1 MDETPSTLTTRSVL
15 GTTDAMRKSGV
26 NEEWTP
32 DGKTVGMT
40 DEKTDGTTN
49 RMIVRTLLQETTAT
63 TDFDMTIGIGA
74 IMMAIDDVVMT
85 RMLAHATVVAQPRFK
100 PVPIKKYDGQT
111 NPREWLQLYSTAIRS
126 AEGDSYVMANYLAVC
141 LDPAVRIW
149 LTSLPEESVTS
160 LGDLNRKLIESFQAT
175 CNRPGNHFDLTRIKQ
190 KGDEPLRDYIKRFC
204 AKKTEIPNIP
214 DQQIITAFLGG
225 IRSDDLVR
233 EIGRRN
239 HDLKL
244 TAQECFEIADK
255 YASGEFALDDI
266 QGKGKEKWSDKPE
279 SSKKDKKRKPDN
291 AVNTVDRF
299 RVVY

>member
-32 DGKTVGMT
+32 DGKTGGMT

-49 RMIVRTLLQETTAT
+49 GMIVRTLLQETTAT
-63 TDFDMTIGIGA
+63 TDVDMTIGIGA

-85 RMLAHATVVAQPRFK
+85 RMLAHATVVAQPRPQTDKGGHQCLTDDEIDGIKAYVPRLRIARWPKGFK

-126 AEGDSYVMANYLAVC
+126 AGG
-141 LDPAVRIW
+141 
-149 LTSLPEESVTS
+149 ES
-160 LGDLNRKLIESFQAT
+160 
-175 CNRPGNHFDLTRIKQ
+175 
-190 KGDEPLRDYIKRFC
+190 
-204 AKKTEIPNIP
+204 
-214 DQQIITAFLGG
+214 
-225 IRSDDLVR
+225 
-233 EIGRRN
+233 
-239 HDLKL
+239 
-244 TAQECFEIADK
+244 
-255 YASGEFALDDI
+255 ALDDI
-266 QGKGKEKWSDKPE
+266 RGKGKEKRSDKPE

-299 RVVY
+299 RKNPRIY